1 MTKGGSFKRAVRRD
15 ARAAGLSYTQALAR
29 RERDRNTVDGRVGAW
44 QRWRRLDGL
53 ADHFWRAYQA
63 RVVSVTTLSA
73 HGGGIFRVDLADRP
87 APWVARMVPPEARA
101 GERVREDVEILRLL
115 ERVGFPAE
123 RCAHPEPVSVY
134 RGQHVLVTGYVDGA
148 ARPPTPDHVRRLADA
163 LGWLHTTSLDGATIR
178 DGGAWGHDPAHVG
191 KPNEDVRAAL
201 GYLDAVAD
209 RVPPEGRSRFD
220 ALRDEVDAADA
231 CDGLPEALTTPR
243 TGGPNVLVTGDGTP
257 VFVDWKSGGR
267 GPRLAAFAGLLQA
280 AVGHPRADD
289 VVDAV
294 IDGYGRHVRLAAGER
309 ARLAGAMRLQPA
321 YYAAWG
327 YWRAVASGRTPDGS
341 EPWWPDRRA
350 TDAIAERV
358 VARLTDGG
366 AERWPK

>member
-1 MTKGGSFKRAVRRD
+1 MTKGGSFKRAVRRE

-29 RERDRNTVDGRVGAW
+29 RERERAGVEARVGAW

-53 ADHFWRAYQA
+53 ADHFWRAY
-63 RVVSVTTLSA
+63 RVRVASFTTLSA

-87 APWVARMVPPEARA
+87 APWVARIVPPEARA

-115 ERVGFPAE
+115 ERVEFPAE
-123 RCAHPEPVSVY
+123 RGAHPEPVSLY
-134 RGQHVLVTGYVDGA
+134 RGQHVLVTGYVEGA
-148 ARPPTPDHVRRLADA
+148 ARPNTPDHVRRLADA
-163 LGWLHTTSLDGATIR
+163 LGRLHTTNLDGATIR

-209 RVPPEGRSRFD
+209 RVPPAGRRRFET
-220 ALRDEVDAADA
+220 LRVELDDADA

-243 TGGPNVLVTGDGTP
+243 SGGPNVLVTGDGTP

-267 GPRLAAFAGLLQA
+267 GPRLAALAGLLQA
-280 AVGHPRADD
+280 AIGHPGADD

-294 IDGYGRHVRLAAGER
+294 IDGYTQHVRPAPEELD
-309 ARLAGAMRLQPA
+309 RLAGAMRLQPA
-321 YYAAWG
+321 YYAAWH
-327 YWRAVASGRTPDGS
+327 YWRAVAAGRPPDGA
-341 EPWWPDRRA
+341 EPWWPDHRA

-366 AERWPK
+366 AER